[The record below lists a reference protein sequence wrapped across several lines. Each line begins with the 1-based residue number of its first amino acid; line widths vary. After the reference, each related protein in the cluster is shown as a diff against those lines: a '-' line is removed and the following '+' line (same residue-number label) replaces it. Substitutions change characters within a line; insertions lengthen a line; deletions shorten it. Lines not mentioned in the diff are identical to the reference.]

1 VTAGRVRPTRDPV
14 LLGPLSLDR
23 YLAAGL
29 DLPGG
34 GALNMAWHWATAG
47 VPFRLISRIGEDQPG
62 AFLAFLAR
70 HGIAHD
76 PDTLVAAG
84 ASSSI
89 DIEILPDAQPHMD
102 NFVEGVWSGFRLRPE
117 EEAIVAAAPHVHAV
131 LVEPVIAELERL
143 YPAPRGDRPTGPVLS
158 GDFLG
163 FRHYTLDRFA
173 DTMTRLDLGFVGWPG
188 EPGDPAV
195 DGLRAVAHDLAKLV
209 IVTFGAQGVRV
220 LDGRP
225 GGRDTFVPVDAL
237 PVAGTTVGCGDA
249 FVAGFLA
256 SWWRAGDLHAAVEA
270 GKAAGAR
277 ATAWRR
283 PLPDE
288 AYGAPAIAALRAA
301 DAEPGRLD
309 AAR

>member
-1 VTAGRVRPTRDPV
+1 VTRDPV

-47 VPFRLISRIGEDQPG
+47 IPFRLISRIGDDEP
-62 AFLAFLAR
+62 ATFLAFLER

-76 PDTLVAAG
+76 PAALVAAG
-84 ASSSI
+84 PSSSI

-117 EEAIVAAAPHVHAV
+117 EEAAVAGAPHVHAI

-143 YPAPRGDRPTGPVLS
+143 HAAGVLRGPTVS

-173 DTMTRLDLGFVGWPG
+173 DTMARLDLGFVGWPG
-188 EPGDPAV
+188 RPDDPEV
-195 DGLRAVAHDLAKLV
+195 DGLRAIAHDLAKLV
-209 IVTFGAQGVRV
+209 VVTFGAQGVRV

-225 GGRDTFVPVDAL
+225 GGRDAFVPVDAL

-256 SWWRAGDLHAAVEA
+256 SWWRTADLDRAVDA

-301 DAEPGRLD
+301 DA
-309 AAR
+309 AAGAPRSC